1 MQVRR
6 LLPVVALTMFAAAGC
21 KDDEARRQIAALA
34 AQHGTLSADFQ
45 KYVEWLG
52 KSPQSISKGDY
63 TVSQWHV
70 MVFKAICNLEAKA
83 NPPAADRLCH
93 TNNTDHGSPPA
104 PPPWL

>member
-6 LLPVVALTMFAAAGC
+6 LLPALAITLVALAGC
-21 KDDEARRQIAALA
+21 EDREARDAIAALT
-34 AQHGTLSADFQ
+34 AQHATLNTEFQ
-45 KYVEWLG
+45 AIVDWLG
-52 KSPQSISKGDY
+52 KSPQSVKKGDY
-63 TVSQWHV
+63 NVSTWHV

-93 TNNTDHGSPPA
+93 AADTDHGSPPA